1 MDPRSDPSAD
11 RATGSTMTFLFTD
24 IEGSTRRWEE
34 STDMFELVSRHF
46 SVLDDEVQL
55 AGGTVFATL
64 GDGIASAFRSAHAA
78 VQAAVN
84 AQRRLR
90 DLGLGV
96 RMGLH
101 TGEVERAGADFRGR
115 TVIARLAS

>member
-24 IEGSTRRWEE
+24 IEGSTRRWRM

-64 GDGIASAFRSAHAA
+64 GDGIASAFRVAHAA
-78 VQAAVN
+78 VQAAVER

-96 RMGLH
+96 RMEMH
-101 TGEVERAGADFRGR
+101 TGEVEPRRC
-115 TVIARLAS
+115 